1 MELIRGLHNLRERH
15 RGCVLTIGNFDGVHR
30 AHQALIARTREHG
43 QRLGLPVVCFTFNP
57 TAREFFDPANAP
69 PRISTLRGKLHALEA
84 AGVDRLVI
92 AHFTR
97 SLSTIGAEAFVTE
110 LLVKGLGVR
119 AVVVGDDAR
128 FGSRRQGNFDLLRK
142 LGEQHGYEAE
152 RLPAIEIAGERCSSS
167 SVREALSQ
175 ADLARAERLLG
186 RPYAIRGR
194 VRRGLQ
200 LGRKLDMP
208 TANIPLPRHRLALR
222 LGVYAVTATCEGRS
236 YNGVA
241 ALGVRPT
248 LGLTQ
253 CLLETHMFEPPGDLY
268 GRELEV
274 QFRAFLRPELKF
286 DSLDALKKQMHDDA
300 AQAAAILA
308 T

>member
-30 AHQALIARTREHG
+30 AHQALIARTREYG
-43 QRLGLPVVCFTFNP
+43 RRLGLPVACFTFNP
-57 TAREFFDPANAP
+57 TAREFFDRANAP
-69 PRISTLRGKLHALEA
+69 PRISTLRSKVHALET
-84 AGVDRLVI
+84 AGVDRLLI
-92 AHFTR
+92 ARFHQG
-97 SLSTIGAEAFVTE
+97 LATIGAEAFVTE

-128 FGSRRQGNFDLLRK
+128 FGSRRQGNFDLLQK
-142 LGEQHGYEAE
+142 LGKQYGYESE
-152 RLPAIEIAGERCSSS
+152 RLPAIEIGGERCSSS
-167 SVREALSQ
+167 SVREALGQ
-175 ADLARAERLLG
+175 ADLARAEALLG
-186 RPYAIRGR
+186 RPYTVRGR

-222 LGVYAVTATCEGRS
+222 QGIYAVLATCEGRTFR
-236 YNGVA
+236 GVA
-241 ALGVRPT
+241 NLGVRPT

-253 CLLETHMFEPPGDLY
+253 CLLETHVFEPPGDLY
-268 GRELEV
+268 GRVLDVE
-274 QFRAFLRPELKF
+274 FRAFLRPELKF

-300 AQAAAILA
+300 AQAAAVLA
-308 T
+308 A